1 MGGVLAIEIRL
12 WKTKHLHQ
20 KLMLGLSPLVTI
32 CVFCACWAL
41 LMEGAISRLVTN
53 GLDLLSDVL
62 KEEVMRQVER
72 MQMELEHK
80 LNIMVKVL
88 AIASSTLSCFNLMAL
103 ASITIKSRFTSWL
116 MLPHLFTGSVPAI
129 FFFLLPWLILS
140 FTPLSPNFPSLMA
153 ASALLIALFRA
164 LLQEFDTLFNLSK
177 LLPAQSKSGLR
188 VWRNIVPDIETD
200 RVFLVSRSVDN

>member
-1 MGGVLAIEIRL
+1 M
-12 WKTKHLHQ
+12 KNLHQ
-20 KLMLGLSPLVTI
+20 KLMLGLSSLVTI

-116 MLPHLFTGSVPAI
+116 MLPHLLTGSLPAI
-129 FFFLLPWLILS
+129 FFFLLLPWLILS
-140 FTPLSPNFPSLMA
+140 FTPLSLNFASLMA

-177 LLPAQSKSGLR
+177 ILPAQSKSGLR

>member
-1 MGGVLAIEIRL
+1 MGAIEIRP
-12 WKTKHLHQ
+12 WKMKNLHQ
-20 KLMLGLSPLVTI
+20 MLMLGLSSLVSI

-41 LMEGAISRLVTN
+41 LMEGSISRLVTN
-53 GLDLLSDVL
+53 GLDLLNDVL
-62 KEEVMRQVER
+62 KVEE

-116 MLPHLFTGSVPAI
+116 MLPHLLTGSLPAI

-140 FTPLSPNFPSLMA
+140 FTSLSLNFPSLMA
-153 ASALLIALFRA
+153 ASAFLIALFRA
-164 LLQEFDTLFNLSK
+164 LLQELNTLFNLSK
-177 LLPAQSKSGLR
+177 ILPAQSKSGLR

>member
-1 MGGVLAIEIRL
+1 MGALEIRA
-12 WKTKHLHQ
+12 WEMKNLHH
-20 KLMLGLSPLVTI
+20 KLMLGLSSLVSI

-41 LMEGAISRLVTN
+41 LMEGAISRLVTD

-140 FTPLSPNFPSLMA
+140 FTPLSLNFPSLMA

-164 LLQEFDTLFNLSK
+164 LLQEFDTLFNLAK
-177 LLPAQSKSGLR
+177 ILPAQSKSGLR

>member
-1 MGGVLAIEIRL
+1 MGRA
-12 WKTKHLHQ
+12 WKMKNLHH
-20 KLMLGLSPLVTI
+20 KWMLGLSSLVSI

-41 LMEGAISRLVTN
+41 LMEGAISRLVTD

-62 KEEVMRQVER
+62 KEEVMWQVEQK
-72 MQMELEHK
+72 QMELEHK
-80 LNIMVKVL
+80 INIMVKVL

-116 MLPHLFTGSVPAI
+116 MLPHLFTGSLPAI
-129 FFFLLPWLILS
+129 FFLLPWLILS
-140 FTPLSPNFPSLMA
+140 STPLSLNFPSLMA

-164 LLQEFDTLFNLSK
+164 LLQEFDTLFNLAK
-177 LLPAQSKSGLR
+177 ILPAQSKSGLR